1 MVDVQPSRVAPH
13 GPVSAQL
20 RHYFELCDQFRVQPQ
35 PSVVLTLTY
44 PAITYVTID
53 KAFSPADL
61 IPLVEV
67 LKFNTTV
74 TSLDLRRCK
83 IGSLGCYALK
93 DLLEHNGTLKQLCV
107 SHNDVGEH
115 GAQALA
121 EGLLPVNC
129 LHNLKARDV
138 LCVATAQA

>member
-1 MVDVQPSRVAPH
+1 MADVPPSVAPPH
-13 GPVSAQL
+13 SPVTPQL
-20 RHYFELCDQFRVQPQ
+20 RQYFDLCDQYRVQPQ

-67 LKFNTTV
+67 LKLNTTV

-93 DLLEHNGTLKQLCV
+93 DLLEHNGNLKQLCLN
-107 SHNDVGEH
+107 HNDVGEH

-121 EGLLPVNC
+121 EGMFHVFC
-129 LHNLKARDV
+129 LF
-138 LCVATAQA
+138 VAVDLGFVG